1 MHPKIKQILQVAL
14 SLGIALWIFWFLYRD
29 IEVAQLQA
37 QLASSNWF
45 WILLSLLIA
54 WAGYWLRG
62 WRWALLFRQEA
73 DQLPVSSNRAYH
85 AVMVGYL
92 VNLLIPRAGEVAR
105 CTVLTR
111 NNGIPLGQAIGT
123 VLVERSVDL
132 LFLAGTIFT
141 AFLLENE
148 LFLSL
153 AGQLVNLKSLTS
165 SLLDKLPLLLG
176 VAAVFLL
183 SLYLLGRKYRNHG
196 LVNKLQL
203 FFRQLLSGVRAIGN
217 LKNPMGFWISSVII
231 WIIYFLT
238 LYTVSQGIES
248 AANLSGGQVLLVM
261 VMGTIGM
268 IAPVQGG
275 IGTFHALVAYIL
287 VVFGVPEADGKIFA
301 AIIHGTQMLLV
312 LGLGLISWILLLNPP
327 PLEKTFNSLNS

>member
-1 MHPKIKQILQVAL
+1 MLPPKIKQLLQVTL
-14 SLGIALWIFWFLYRD
+14 SLGVALWIFWFLYRD
-29 IEVAQLQA
+29 IELTQLQA

-45 WILLSLLIA
+45 WILLSLGIA
-54 WAGYWLRG
+54 WIGFWIRG
-62 WRWALLFRQEA
+62 WRWSLLIRNEA
-73 DQLPVSSNRAYH
+73 DQAPVSANRAYH
-85 AVMVGYL
+85 ALMVGYL

-105 CTVLTR
+105 CSVLTR

-132 LFLAGTIFT
+132 LFMVGTILI
-141 AFLLENE
+141 AFLLENQ
-148 LFLSL
+148 LFVSL
-153 AGQLVNLKSLTS
+153 AGQLVNISALSS

-176 VAAVFLL
+176 GSVVFLL
-183 SLYLLGRKYRNHG
+183 FMYLLSRKYRNHS
-196 LVNKLQL
+196 LVNKFQL
-203 FFRQLLSGVRAIGN
+203 FFRQLLSGVRAIGH
-217 LKNPMGFWISSVII
+217 LKNPLGFWISSMVI

-248 AANLSGGQVLLVM
+248 AANLSGSQVLLVM

-301 AIIHGTQMLLV
+301 AIIHGTQMLLMV
-312 LGLGLISWILLLNPP
+312 GTGLLSWILMLKIPAWKKP
-327 PLEKTFNSLNS
+327 FVS

>member
-1 MHPKIKQILQVAL
+1 MHPKIKQVLQVAL

-29 IEVAQLQA
+29 IEFDQLQA

-45 WILLSLLIA
+45 WILLSLFIA

-62 WRWALLFRQEA
+62 WRWALLFRQET

-132 LFLAGTIFT
+132 LFLAGTIFI

-148 LFLSL
+148 LFISL
-153 AGQLVNLKSLTS
+153 AGQLVNLNSLSS
-165 SLLDKLPLLLG
+165 SLLDKLPVLLG
-176 VAAVFLL
+176 GAAVFLL
-183 SLYLLGRKYRNHG
+183 FLYLLGRKFRNHG
-196 LVNKLQL
+196 LVNKFQL
-203 FFRQLLSGVRAIGN
+203 FFRQLLSGVRAIGH

-312 LGLGLISWILLLNPP
+312 IGVGLISWILMLKIPAWKKP
-327 PLEKTFNSLNS
+327 FVS

>member
-29 IEVAQLQA
+29 IEFDSLQT

-45 WILLSLLIA
+45 WIGTSLAVA

-73 DQLPVSSNRAYH
+73 DQLPVTSNRAYH

-105 CTVLTR
+105 CTLLTR
-111 NNGIPLGQAIGT
+111 NNGIPFGQVIGT

-132 LFLAGTIFT
+132 LFMAGTFFL
-141 AFLLENE
+141 AFLLESQ
-148 LFLSL
+148 LFVSL
-153 AGQLVNLKSLTS
+153 VGQLVDISALASK
-165 SLLDKLPLLLG
+165 LLSQLPLLLG
-176 VAAVFLL
+176 GGTLFLL
-183 SLYLLGRKYRNHG
+183 FLYLLGKKYRNHG
-196 LVNKLQL
+196 FVDKLQL
-203 FFRQLLSGVRAIGN
+203 FFRQLLSGVLAIKT
-217 LKNPMGFWISSVII
+217 LKNPLGFWVSSVVI

-238 LYTVSQGIES
+238 MYTVSQGIGS
-248 AANLSGGQVLLVM
+248 AANLSGSQVLLVM

-287 VVFGVPEADGKIFA
+287 VIFGVPEADG
-301 AIIHGTQMLLV
+301 
-312 LGLGLISWILLLNPP
+312 
-327 PLEKTFNSLNS
+327 

>member
-1 MHPKIKQILQVAL
+1 MLHPKIKQLLQVAL

-29 IEVAQLQA
+29 LEFAQLQA

-45 WILLSLLIA
+45 WILLSLGIA

-73 DQLPVSSNRAYH
+73 EQLPVTSNRAYH

-105 CTVLTR
+105 CSVLTR
-111 NNGIPLGQAIGT
+111 NNGVPIGQAIGT

-132 LFLAGTIFT
+132 LFLAGTIFI
-141 AFLLENE
+141 AFLLESQ
-148 LFLSL
+148 LFIAL
-153 AGQLVNLKSLTS
+153 AGELINLSAIST
-165 SLLDKLPLLLG
+165 SLLEKGPLLLG
-176 VAAVFLL
+176 GGIVFVFV
-183 SLYLLGRKYRNHG
+183 LYLLGRKYRSHSFI
-196 LVNKLQL
+196 NKMQL
-203 FFRQLLSGVRAIGN
+203 FIRQLLSGVRAIGH
-217 LKNPMGFWISSVII
+217 LKNPAGFWLSSVAI

-238 LYTVSQGIES
+238 MYTVSQGIEA
-248 AANLSGGQVLLVM
+248 AANLSGSQVLLVV

-287 VVFGVPEADGKIFA
+287 MVFGVPEADGKIFA

-312 LGLGLISWILLLNPP
+312 LGLGLISWVLLLKTPAWKK
-327 PLEKTFNSLNS
+327 PLTP

>member
-1 MHPKIKQILQVAL
+1 MHPKIKQLLQVAL
-14 SLGIALWIFWFLYRD
+14 SLAVALWIFWFLYRD
-29 IEVAQLQA
+29 IEFTQLQA

-45 WILLSLLIA
+45 WILLSLFIA
-54 WAGYWLRG
+54 WLGYWIRG
-62 WRWALLFRQEA
+62 WRWALLIRNED
-73 DQLPVSSNRAYH
+73 DQSPVSSNRAYH

-132 LFLAGTIFT
+132 LFLAGTIFI
-141 AFLLENE
+141 AFLLESE
-148 LFLSL
+148 LFISL
-153 AGQLVNLKSLTS
+153 AGQLVNISSLTS
-165 SLLDKLPLLLG
+165 SLLDKLPVLVG
-176 VAAVFLL
+176 GSAVFLL
-183 SLYLLGRKYRNHG
+183 FLYLLGRKYRNHG
-196 LVNKLQL
+196 LVNKFQV
-203 FFRQLLSGVRAIGN
+203 FFRQLLSGVRAIGH

-248 AANLSGGQVLLVM
+248 AANLSGSQVLLVM

-312 LGLGLISWILLLNPP
+312 LGVGLISWILMLKIPAWKKP
-327 PLEKTFNSLNS
+327 FVS

>member
-1 MHPKIKQILQVAL
+1 MHPKIKQVLQVAL

-29 IEVAQLQA
+29 IEFDQLQA

-148 LFLSL
+148 LFVSL

-176 VAAVFLL
+176 GTAVFLL
-183 SLYLLGRKYRNHG
+183 FLYLLGKKYRNHG

-203 FFRQLLSGVRAIGN
+203 FFRQLFSGVRAIGN

-312 LGLGLISWILLLNPP
+312 IGVGLISWILMLKIPAWKKP
-327 PLEKTFNSLNS
+327 FVS